1 MRIAVEFAVEV
12 GQMILNLNL
21 NLFPST
27 DFI

>member
-1 MRIAVEFAVEV
+1 MRIAVEFEVEV